1 MYRRQLPGS
10 RLDVGGEIFRLRR
23 RQGWE
28 VLPAVRELCGGH
40 RRGRG
45 AERATGNREKGRD
58 CLASDLG
65 FRHAAPAGPPG
76 QGAGQLP
83 REAKGKVLI
92 HVTQCNT
99 QAGPGKIVR
108 RIISPPGRS
117 PLPGVTQLLFGVTAE
132 SVLRLVAGL
141 LAKHRLDAVLI
152 GNAAAALR
160 GSPVTT
166 VDLDF
171 MFRKTPGDLRK
182 VRRLADDLDAV
193 VFLPYYP
200 ASELYRVVRDRDG
213 LQLDFMAKIDGIR
226 SFEGLRARATAAR
239 FGKHELLVAALE
251 DIIRSKQAANR
262 PQDRAVLPVLRR
274 TLREAR

>member
-1 MYRRQLPGS
+1 LGTEHGRARDEQRENDWSEHEKVL
-10 RLDVGGEIFRLRR
+10 GEVTPIYLLSASSVLRDSN
-23 RQGWE
+23 
-28 VLPAVRELCGGH
+28 LILSASPRELYGVIL
-40 RRGRG
+40 
-45 AERATGNREKGRD
+45 KQ
-58 CLASDLG
+58 ASRYY
-65 FRHAAPAGPPG
+65 F
-76 QGAGQLP
+76 
-83 REAKGKVLI
+83 
-92 HVTQCNT
+92 
-99 QAGPGKIVR
+99 
-108 RIISPPGRS
+108 
-117 PLPGVTQLLFGVTAE
+117 FGVTAE

-152 GNAAAALR
+152 GNAAAALQ

-171 MFRKTPGDLRK
+171 LFRKTPGNLRK

-213 LQLDFMAKIDGIR
+213 LQIDFMAKIDGIR
-226 SFEGLRARATAAR
+226 SFEGLRTRATAVQ

>member
-1 MYRRQLPGS
+1 MTTQHRSAGGS
-10 RLDVGGEIFRLRR
+10 
-23 RQGWE
+23 
-28 VLPAVRELCGGH
+28 
-40 RRGRG
+40 
-45 AERATGNREKGRD
+45 
-58 CLASDLG
+58 
-65 FRHAAPAGPPG
+65 
-76 QGAGQLP
+76 P
-83 REAKGKVLI
+83 RE
-92 HVTQCNT
+92 TF
-99 QAGPGKIVR
+99 
-108 RIISPPGRS
+108 PGRRHWAS
-117 PLPGVTQLLFGVTAE
+117 PVLFFGVTAE

-166 VDLDF
+166 IDLDF
-171 MFRKTPGDLRK
+171 MFRKTPGNLRK
-182 VRRLADDLDAV
+182 VRRLADDLDSV

-213 LQLDFMAKIDGIR
+213 LQIDFMAKIDGIR
-226 SFEGLRARATAAR
+226 SFEALRSRATAVQ

>member
-1 MYRRQLPGS
+1 LGTEHGRARDEQRENDWSEHEKVL
-10 RLDVGGEIFRLRR
+10 GEVTPIYLLSASSVLRDSN
-23 RQGWE
+23 
-28 VLPAVRELCGGH
+28 LILSASPRELYGVIL
-40 RRGRG
+40 
-45 AERATGNREKGRD
+45 KQ
-58 CLASDLG
+58 ASRYY
-65 FRHAAPAGPPG
+65 F
-76 QGAGQLP
+76 
-83 REAKGKVLI
+83 
-92 HVTQCNT
+92 
-99 QAGPGKIVR
+99 
-108 RIISPPGRS
+108 
-117 PLPGVTQLLFGVTAE
+117 FGVTAE

-152 GNAAAALR
+152 GNAAAALQ

-171 MFRKTPGDLRK
+171 LFRKTPGNLRK

-213 LQLDFMAKIDGIR
+213 LQIDFMAKIDGIR
-226 SFEGLRARATAAR
+226 SFEGLRTRATAVQ

-274 TLREAR
+274 TLRETR